1 VNPILPWLFVAVPR
15 ERRAFRH
22 TQLGALRDRPTA
34 IWRCSLGAAEF
45 LLGETG
51 VGGIM
56 VRQTLDWLA
65 QSHTP
70 RFVFLAGFGGALNGG
85 LQVGDAVHASDVISP
100 AGDRY
105 PTTLSFSPFQRRGT
119 LLTSDRLIADPAEK
133 RLLAERHQAH
143 AVDMETSYLAAWCH
157 ERGVPWGC
165 VRAVSDD
172 AATPISRDVFE
183 ILEAGRVSPWRLT
196 KAIARR
202 PALVRE
208 LLHLKRATE
217 KAAETIALA
226 LQSALNCPT

>member
-1 VNPILPWLFVAVPR
+1 
-15 ERRAFRH
+15 
-22 TQLGALRDRPTA
+22 
-34 IWRCSLGAAEF
+34 
-45 LLGETG
+45 
-51 VGGIM
+51 M

-65 QSHTP
+65 QAHSP
-70 RFVFLAGFGGALNGG
+70 RFVFLAGFGGALNSD
-85 LQVGDAVHASDVISP
+85 LSVGDAVLADHVFGPGGERYAATLTIP
-100 AGDRY
+100 FDR
-105 PTTLSFSPFQRRGT
+105 RRGT

-133 RLLAERHQAH
+133 RSLAERHQAQ

-157 ERGVPWGC
+157 EHGVPWGC

-208 LLHLKRATE
+208 LLHLRRGTE
-217 KAAETIALA
+217 KACDTIALA